1 MGAPPSDIPAP
12 ADLERESN
20 LGIAAD
26 IDSLDAEDWTPP
38 PFQILRSIA
47 ALMLTALGFALYEY
61 VKFSFWSSPDLGI
74 HLRYPWPAYA
84 MLALALFVAIA
95 GVRVAFGLW
104 SPHAKLGFG
113 LLALLACVVV
123 GVDGGRFVRYTT
135 SGTLNPPFSLK
146 LAVGDHFPAYAL
158 ADQRAAIHRGPASA
172 IGTASAAATLIYV
185 YRGDFCPFARFEL
198 ADLTAH
204 QGELRAA
211 GVDLVAISADPIE
224 RSQMLAN
231 FLRTDIP
238 LLSDS
243 SESILGPLGLVQ
255 HHRDGQ
261 PDNAIPAFVI
271 VDRDGIVRWIY
282 TSMYYRQLPT
292 PETILEAA
300 RSVVTTQAPS
310 PQSPPASP
318 S

>member
-1 MGAPPSDIPAP
+1 MEAPPSNIPAP
-12 ADLERESN
+12 EDLERESN

-26 IDSLDAEDWTPP
+26 IDAEDWTTP
-38 PFQILRSIA
+38 PFQIARSIA

-61 VKFSFWSSPDLGI
+61 VKFSFWSSPDMGI

-84 MLALALFVAIA
+84 ILALALVVAMA

-113 LLALLACVVV
+113 LLAFLACVVI
-123 GVDGGRFVRYTT
+123 GVDGGQFVRYTT
-135 SGTLNPPFSLK
+135 TGTLNPPFRLK
-146 LAVGDHFPAYAL
+146 LAVGDRFPAYAL
-158 ADQRAAIHRGPASA
+158 ADQRATIHRGPASS
-172 IGTASAAATLIYV
+172 TAATLIYI

-198 ADLTAH
+198 GDLTAH
-204 QGELRAA
+204 EREFRAA
-211 GVDLVAISADPIE
+211 GVDLVAISTDPIE
-224 RSQMLAN
+224 RSQMLAK

-243 SESILGPLGLVQ
+243 RESILGPLGLVQ
-255 HHRDGQ
+255 HHRDGE

-271 VDRDGIVRWIY
+271 VDRGGIARWIY
-282 TSMYYRQLPT
+282 TSPYYRQLPT
-292 PETILEAA
+292 PETLLEAA
-300 RSVVTTQAPS
+300 RSVVTAQVPS